1 MKKKII
7 TFAFYYSTL
16 LTIGL
21 AQPSDA
27 ALFEPV
33 TDTPVNG
40 GLYGVLLAGTLYGI
54 YKINNIKKR
63 QH

>member
-7 TFAFYYSTL
+7 AFAFYYATL
-16 LTIGL
+16 VTIGL

-40 GLYGVLLAGTLYGI
+40 GLYAMLAAGALYGI